1 MLPSST
7 RGNKAE
13 QVATVLDKWIQF
25 QFFKM
30 WLSDS
35 FIVSDRSVK
44 WLCPFTNG
52 WQAHCRHTL
61 GQRIECHLIDTVI
74 NIICIGILSHPD
86 FKDYV
91 RRSKSPDHGLI
102 TSAWHS
108 ILCSFPEGTKD
119 ELLYFWVYSPYLATH
134 TSWADWI
141 KQEFKFPAPLE
152 ETEAMPQSHNPS
164 LLTASLS

>member
-1 MLPSST
+1 M
-7 RGNKAE
+7 
-13 QVATVLDKWIQF
+13 
-25 QFFKM
+25 
-30 WLSDS
+30 
-35 FIVSDRSVK
+35 
-44 WLCPFTNG
+44 
-52 WQAHCRHTL
+52 AHCRHTL
-61 GQRIECHLIDTVI
+61 GQRTQCHLIDTVI

-141 KQEFKFPAPLE
+141 KQE
-152 ETEAMPQSHNPS
+152 PQSLNFQLHWRKQRLCPNPITPHF
-164 LLTASLS
+164 LLLAYPRLFLLIGVLHAKN